1 MTWSDLPLKPT
12 RKILRQFAAALAIV
26 FLALALRRGFAQ
38 GHVALGLVFCAMSV
52 WGVIGLIKPSLVRW
66 LFIAATVVAFP
77 IGWVVTHLVLAI
89 MFYLILTPVSLF
101 FRARKRDALSL
112 ARKPAGDTYWIER
125 KPNAD
130 PARYFKQF

>member
-26 FLALALRRGFAQ
+26 FLALTLRRGFAQ
-38 GHVALGLVFCAMSV
+38 GHVALGWVFCVMSV
-52 WGVIGLIKPSLVRW
+52 WGVIGLFKPSLVRW
-66 LFIAATVVAFP
+66 LFITATVVAFP
-77 IGWVVTHLVLAI
+77 IGWVVTNLVLAI
-89 MFYLILTPVSLF
+89 MFYLILTPVGLF

-112 ARKPAGDTYWIER
+112 ARKPAGDTYWTER
-125 KPNAD
+125 KPNTD